1 MKENFNYNRMLI
13 RVLEL
18 YDKGDYI
25 NLKALL
31 NAIYSTLNSESPDDF
46 DKTEQHSTRYEK
58 LELYFQVSSLLKNKT
73 AISDSVKDPLI
84 VEPIYPPWRTI
95 NEFQEK

>member
-1 MKENFNYNRMLI
+1 MKENFNYNTMLI

-18 YDKGDYI
+18 YDKGDSP

-31 NAIYSTLNSESPDDF
+31 NTIYSTLNSESPDDF
-46 DKTEQHSTRYEK
+46 DKTEKHSIRYEK

-73 AISDSVKDPLI
+73 AISDSVKDPPI